1 MGVEFQPIVTV
12 RVFLQTTLSTDAV
25 KEDYSDLP
33 PMQRRKKLTVKIQ
46 ELQHKISQE
55 TAAYEGLMKMK
66 TVYESN
72 SVLGD
77 PMTVEGQLNESG
89 TKLEKLKGDLRKFQ
103 HYLEVSDNAQNG
115 QNSPHTDRHIH
126 NGQRSSRWVLC
137 CTLLSNTKILTIVTL
152 QTFQRQ

>member
-1 MGVEFQPIVTV
+1 M
-12 RVFLQTTLSTDAV
+12 QTTLSTDAV

-33 PMQRRKKLTVKIQ
+33 PMQRRKKLAAKLQ
-46 ELQHKISQE
+46 ELQHKLNQE

-89 TKLEKLKGDLRKFQ
+89 AKLEKLKGELRKFQ
-103 HYLEVSDNAQNG
+103 HYLDQANSATQNNG
-115 QNSPHTDRHIH
+115 QNSPHADRHVH
-126 NGQRSSRWVLC
+126 NGQRSSRW
-137 CTLLSNTKILTIVTL
+137 
-152 QTFQRQ
+152 

>member
-1 MGVEFQPIVTV
+1 MCLHP
-12 RVFLQTTLSTDAV
+12 QTTLSTDAV

-33 PMQRRKKLTVKIQ
+33 PMQRRKKLTAKIQ

-89 TKLEKLKGDLRKFQ
+89 AKLEKLKGELRKFQ
-103 HYLEVSDNAQNG
+103 HYLDLSNSSAAAAALNSNG
-115 QNSPHTDRHIH
+115 QNSPQADRHHIQ
-126 NGQRSSRWVLC
+126 NGQRSSR
-137 CTLLSNTKILTIVTL
+137 
-152 QTFQRQ
+152 